1 MLGVIGHPIGHSL
14 SPRMHNAAFEASG
27 SDYVYVA
34 MDVRPE
40 YLPAAVDG
48 LRALGFRGF
57 NVTMPHKEA
66 ILPLL
71 DSLDEGA
78 RISGSV
84 NTVVVEEDGLHDTN
98 TDGSGFV
105 EACEESGV
113 SVAGA
118 SVLLVGA
125 GCAAAAAFA
134 ASVLKEGVPELRI
147 LNRSPWR
154 AEQLRERLQGAYPD
168 ADISVHPLSEPRR
181 AALGVDVVVH
191 AAYLGIKGD
200 DPLPMPADCLEA
212 NMTVCDVVYSPGGET
227 GLIRPA
233 KELGLRAVPGERMLL
248 YQGVQAQRMW
258 TGKEPDV
265 AAMSDALA

>member
-1 MLGVIGHPIGHSL
+1 L

-40 YLPAAVDG
+40 HLPAAVDG
-48 LRALGFRGF
+48 LKALGFKGF

-78 RISGSV
+78 RIPDSV
-84 NTVVVEEDGLHDTN
+84 NTVVVEEGGLHGAN

-113 SVAGA
+113 GFAGA
-118 SVLLVGA
+118 RVLLVGA
-125 GCAAAAAFA
+125 GGAAAAIA
-134 ASVLKEGVPELRI
+134 ASVLDEGVPELRI

-154 AEQLRERLQGAYPD
+154 AERLRERLQGAYPD

-181 AALGVDVVVH
+181 AALGVDVVVN
-191 AAYLGIKGD
+191 ATYLGLNGD
-200 DPLPMPADCLEA
+200 DPLPIPANWLEA
-212 NMTVCDVVYSPGGET
+212 NMTVCDAVYSPGGET
-227 GLIRPA
+227 GLIRLA

-258 TGKEPDV
+258 TGKESDV
-265 AAMSDALA
+265 AAMSDALS

>member
-1 MLGVIGHPIGHSL
+1 L

-34 MDVRPE
+34 MDVRPDN
-40 YLPAAVDG
+40 LPAAVDG

-57 NVTMPHKEA
+57 NVIMPHKEA

-84 NTVVVEEDGLHDTN
+84 NTVVVGEGGLHGTN

-113 SVAGA
+113 SFAGA
-118 SVLLVGA
+118 RVLLVGA
-125 GCAAAAAFA
+125 GGA
-134 ASVLKEGVPELRI
+134 ASAIAAPVLEEGVPELRI

-154 AEQLRERLQGAYPD
+154 AEQLRERLQGAYP
-168 ADISVHPLSEPRR
+168 AAGISVYPLSEPRR
-181 AALGVDVVVH
+181 AALGVDVVVN
-191 AAYLGIKGD
+191 ATYLGMKGD
-200 DPLPMPADCLEA
+200 DPLPIPAHCLEA
-212 NMTVCDVVYSPGGET
+212 NMTVCDAVYIPGGET
-227 GLIRPA
+227 GLIQLT
-233 KELGLRAVPGERMLL
+233 KELGLRAVPGKRMLL

-265 AAMSDALA
+265 AAMSDAQS